1 MTTTSRQGADIRREI
16 SAVAKETNA
25 DLIVIPAHH
34 RNSLEY
40 LCDGSDAEGIVR
52 KASCPVLV
60 VHEEKE
66 LQAA

>member
-34 RNSLEY
+34 RNSL
-40 LCDGSDAEGIVR
+40 CDGSDAEGIVR
-52 KASCPVLV
+52 KAPCPVLV

>member
-1 MTTTSRQGADIRREI
+1 MTTTSRQGGDIRREI

-40 LCDGSDAEGIVR
+40 VCDGSDAEGIVR
-52 KASCPVLV
+52 KAPCPV